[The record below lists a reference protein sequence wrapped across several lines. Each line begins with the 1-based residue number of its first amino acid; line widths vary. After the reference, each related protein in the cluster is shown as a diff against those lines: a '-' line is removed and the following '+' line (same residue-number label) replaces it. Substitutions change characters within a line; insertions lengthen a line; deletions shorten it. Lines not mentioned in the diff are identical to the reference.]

1 MFVVSSSTP
10 CLLSAVKKTY
20 SGKVGGRNDDIAIAF
35 QLALAGC
42 RVFYSS
48 EKYQSFRI
56 EL

>member
-1 MFVVSSSTP
+1 MFVMYSLTQ
-10 CLLSAVKKTY
+10 CLLFAVKKTY

-42 RVFYSS
+42 RCFYSN
-48 EKYQSFRI
+48 EKYQSFRL